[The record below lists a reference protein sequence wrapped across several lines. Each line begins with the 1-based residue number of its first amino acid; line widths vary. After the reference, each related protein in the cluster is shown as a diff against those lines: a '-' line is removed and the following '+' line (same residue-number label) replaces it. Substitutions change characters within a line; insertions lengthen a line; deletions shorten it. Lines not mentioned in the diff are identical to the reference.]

1 MLKRGVLGYLPVN
14 IVQALAGFGSI
25 VIFTRLLSPSDYG
38 AYALAFSVTSLV
50 YLACLTWIEAAM
62 ARFYAAETSDGGRA
76 NLYATLYRTFGV
88 MMFAAP
94 IICGVII
101 IAMPLPT
108 GLRLAIAAGLV
119 SVMFRSLLKLAQERR
134 RAAGEVRGFAVYD
147 IVQTGAGFLI
157 GAALAVFGLGA
168 AAPLAGAGAAS
179 AICLIWA
186 LPGELKVARQGVFE
200 RKRLATYAAYGL
212 PVSLSLMMSLA
223 LATTDRFVLAGY
235 LNEAAVGAYHAG
247 YSLSNRTLDVMFIWL
262 GMAGQPAC
270 IAALERGGREA
281 LLRTAGDQASM
292 MILIALPASV
302 GLMLI
307 SGPLAHLMVGSA
319 LADKAA
325 RVTPWIAAG
334 ALLSGMTT
342 HYFNTAFTLAR
353 RTRRLFVAIALPAVA
368 NLILVLALV
377 PRYGLSG
384 AMWATAASYGIGLI
398 ASIALARG
406 EIALPIPWTTLGKAG
421 AATAIMAIVVS
432 RLPGG
437 GGLGELSFKS
447 ASGALI
453 YALAAL
459 LLDAGGARKHA
470 SAMVGALRGR
480 IMTAGPAL

>member
-1 MLKRGVLGYLPVN
+1 
-14 IVQALAGFGSI
+14 
-25 VIFTRLLSPSDYG
+25 
-38 AYALAFSVTSLV
+38 
-50 YLACLTWIEAAM
+50 
-62 ARFYAAETSDGGRA
+62 
-76 NLYATLYRTFGV
+76 
-88 MMFAAP
+88 
-94 IICGVII
+94 
-101 IAMPLPT
+101 
-108 GLRLAIAAGLV
+108 
-119 SVMFRSLLKLAQERR
+119 
-134 RAAGEVRGFAVYD
+134 
-147 IVQTGAGFLI
+147 
-157 GAALAVFGLGA
+157 
-168 AAPLAGAGAAS
+168 
-179 AICLIWA
+179 
-186 LPGELKVARQGVFE
+186 
-200 RKRLATYAAYGL
+200 
-212 PVSLSLMMSLA
+212 
-223 LATTDRFVLAGY
+223 
-235 LNEAAVGAYHAG
+235 
-247 YSLSNRTLDVMFIWL
+247 
-262 GMAGQPAC
+262 
-270 IAALERGGREA
+270 
-281 LLRTAGDQASM
+281 
-292 MILIALPASV
+292 
-302 GLMLI
+302 
-307 SGPLAHLMVGSA
+307 
-319 LADKAA
+319 
-325 RVTPWIAAG
+325 
-334 ALLSGMTT
+334 MTT